1 MRGHEYMTQ
10 QVVVDHR
17 DRLLAEAE
25 IHRACRDAPDRPRRA
40 SFVTRLAR
48 LLARPRPPAV
58 PVPMVRRPSPARP
71 G

>member
-1 MRGHEYMTQ
+1 MSGHEYMIQ

-25 IHRACRDAPDRPRRA
+25 VHRACRDASDQPRRPSLYA
-40 SFVTRLAR
+40 RLAR

-58 PVPMVRRPSPARP
+58 TVPTVRRPSPARP